1 MDAPLT
7 VDSMTATLAANTLT
21 GQMIIAGT
29 PVCGTGEQVRGFDPS
44 AGKSLEPV
52 YQHGDASHVET
63 ACAAA
68 ADAFAAYRATTSEQ
82 RATFLEAIAT
92 NIEAISEALIAR
104 AVAESGL
111 PLPRITGEVGR
122 TTGQLRLFAA
132 VLREGSWNGARID
145 TALPDRTPL
154 PRPDI
159 RQRFIPLG
167 PVAVFGASNF
177 PLAFSVAGGD
187 TASALAAGCPVVV
200 KGHDAHPG
208 TSELVARAISD
219 AVRQSGL
226 PAGTFSLLFG
236 SGPDL
241 GITLVTDPRIK
252 AVGFTG
258 SRSGGL
264 ALVAAAAA
272 RPEPI
277 PVYAEM
283 SSINPVFLLDGAL
296 ATRGDDLGRAFVGS
310 GPDLGITLVTDP
322 RIKAVGF
329 TGSRSGGLALVA
341 AAAARPEPIPVY
353 AEMSS
358 INPVFLLDGALATR
372 GDDLGRAFVGSL
384 TMGSGQFCTNPGLVI
399 AVDSPGLDAFIVAAR
414 EALSA
419 APATPMLTPNI
430 ARSYASGVDALTG
443 AADLV
448 GRGEGPT
455 GETSCRAALF
465 ATDAPS
471 FLNSEVLQAEVF
483 GSSSLI
489 VRCADS
495 DEMHAVAEGIEGQL
509 TATVHADDSDVDEAG
524 RLLPLLELKAGRILF
539 DGWPT
544 GVEVCHAMVHGGPF
558 PATSDSRS
566 TSVGARAIERFLRP
580 VAYQSVPK
588 SLLPSAI
595 ADGNPENL
603 WRRIDGQLTQD

>member
-1 MDAPLT
+1 MDSPPT
-7 VDSMTATLAANTLT
+7 VEGMTATLSDITPLT
-21 GQMIIAGT
+21 GQMLIAGR
-29 PVCGTGEQVRGFDPS
+29 PVRGSGAEVRGFDP
-44 AGKSLEPV
+44 AVGRPLEPV
-52 YQHGDASHVET
+52 YRHGDATHVDS

-68 ADAFAAYRATTSEQ
+68 TEAFSTYRATTSEQ
-82 RATFLEAIAT
+82 RAHFLETVAA
-92 NIEAISEALIAR
+92 NIEAISQTLIAR

-111 PLPRITGEVGR
+111 PQARITGEVGR
-122 TTGQLRLFAA
+122 TTGQLRLFAS

-145 TALPDRTPL
+145 TALPNRTPL
-154 PRPDI
+154 PRPDL
-159 RQRFIPLG
+159 RQRYLPLG
-167 PVAVFGASNF
+167 PVAVFSASNF

-208 TSELVARAISD
+208 TSELVARAITD
-219 AVRQSGL
+219 AVASCGF

-236 SGPDL
+236 DGPDL
-241 GITLVTDPRIK
+241 GIALVTDPRIK

-258 SRSGGL
+258 SRSGGT

-283 SSINPVFLLDGAL
+283 SSINPVFVLAGAL
-296 ATRGDDLGRAFVGS
+296 ATRGA
-310 GPDLGITLVTDP
+310 
-322 RIKAVGF
+322 
-329 TGSRSGGLALVA
+329 
-341 AAAARPEPIPVY
+341 
-353 AEMSS
+353 
-358 INPVFLLDGALATR
+358 
-372 GDDLGRAFVGSL
+372 DLGRAFVGSL

-399 AVDSPGLDAFIVAAR
+399 GVDGPGLTTFVAAAT
-414 EALSA
+414 EALSK

-430 ARSYASGVDALTG
+430 ARNYASGVDSLSR

-448 GRGEGPT
+448 ARGKDG
-455 GETSCRAALF
+455 GSETCGQAALF
-465 ATDAPS
+465 TTDAAS
-471 FLNSEVLQAEVF
+471 FLKSEALQAEVF

-495 DEMHAVAEGIEGQL
+495 DEMRSVAEGIEGQL
-509 TATVHADDSDVDEAG
+509 TATVHADESDLDAAG
-524 RLLPLLELKAGRILF
+524 QLLPLLELKAGRILF

-544 GVEVCHAMVHGGPF
+544 GVEVSHAMVHGGPF
-558 PATSDSRS
+558 PATSDSRT
-566 TSVGARAIERFLRP
+566 TSVGSRAIERYLRP
-580 VAYQSVPK
+580 VCYQDVPK

-595 ADGNPENL
+595 ADGNPEHL